1 MIVGALVGSI
11 LFLYGCSLIFSMF
24 CALVRFLVDVRKWKD
39 REEPVHITPSQF
51 EADLFEIVDD
61 KPREEV
67 TEDVGEHSEH
77 HTPIIF

>member
-1 MIVGALVGSI
+1 
-11 LFLYGCSLIFSMF
+11 MF

-67 TEDVGEHSEH
+67 TEEDVYLRKEV
-77 HTPIIF
+77 